1 MESTRPD
8 HIDNNTMKQQSQ
20 SSELTG
26 SLPASESSTNVSDSV
41 ATSEKSV
48 PPAID
53 FMYEWIR
60 KHSGK

>member
-8 HIDNNTMKQQSQ
+8 HIDNNTMKPQSQ

-26 SLPASESSTNVSDSV
+26 SLLASESAPNLKESV
-41 ATSEKSV
+41 P

-53 FMYEWIR
+53 YMYEWIR

>member
-1 MESTRPD
+1 
-8 HIDNNTMKQQSQ
+8 MKQQSQ

-26 SLPASESSTNVSDSV
+26 SLVASESSTSTSFSESV
-41 ATSEKSV
+41 ATSDKSAP

>member
-1 MESTRPD
+1 
-8 HIDNNTMKQQSQ
+8 
-20 SSELTG
+20 LV
-26 SLPASESSTNVSDSV
+26 ASESSTSFSESV
-41 ATSEKSV
+41 ATSDKSAP